1 MRKLYYIFLIS
12 FGFIIASC
20 SNKGKADAIAAK
32 MVEAQIDGSYS
43 EIREVERELG
53 EWSRGLSSD
62 ESSEMEAYYKKALT
76 ENFMKAY
83 DEELSDIAK
92 NVGSHSYYSIER
104 SYEKFKKKV
113 EKIDEK
119 YRRLAYASL
128 PLYLSQSF
136 SEELNEYADAVL
148 KAIKD
153 GEKYQVKR
161 GDKKFVETCERISDE
176 SNEVSN
182 ALKTAYRDVLKKKFE
197 EYIKDNMKEY
207 ESLCKKGDKKEA
219 EKWFRDYQKQIE
231 KILSDASDEVKAAFG
246 EVYRNIADDIMKQF
260 EESLQ

>member
-1 MRKLYYIFLIS
+1 MRKLYYFFLIA

-43 EIREVERELG
+43 EIREVERELR

-62 ESSEMEAYYKKALT
+62 ESSEMEKYYKEAIT
-76 ENFMKAY
+76 ENFMKAF
-83 DEELSDIAK
+83 DEELSDIAEK
-92 NVGSHSYYSIER
+92 IKSRSYYSIDR

-113 EKIDEK
+113 EKIDEE

-136 SEELNEYADAVL
+136 SKELEEYADAVL

-153 GEKYQVKR
+153 GERYQVGR

-182 ALKTAYRDVLKKKFE
+182 ALKTAYRDVLKNKFE

-219 EKWFRDYQKQIE
+219 EKWLRDYQKQVE
-231 KILSDASDEVKAAFG
+231 KILSNASDEVKAAFG
-246 EVYRNIADDIMKQF
+246 DVNRNIADDIMKQF
-260 EESLQ
+260 EESLE